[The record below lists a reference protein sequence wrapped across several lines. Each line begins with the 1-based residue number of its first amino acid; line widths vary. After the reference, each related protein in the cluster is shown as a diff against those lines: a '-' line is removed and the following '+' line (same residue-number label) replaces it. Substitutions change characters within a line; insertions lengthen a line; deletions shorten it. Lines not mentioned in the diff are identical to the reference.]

1 MIRIVSFSCSLRIVY
16 TTNRTRFRIYTNWLG
31 QSKWTDHVI
40 HWKVLVLRQMILKGK
55 ARGDETSPRETEEG
69 LRPYAG
75 RLDRLAA
82 SQECRLLD
90 GGKNLGAS
98 LGVELVPVQPKE
110 QALAERGDRST
121 RVLFQEGSFHDGAC
135 SVAHAAPH
143 YQPLFTG
150 S

>member
-1 MIRIVSFSCSLRIVY
+1 MSERANEMEMRNSAGWRDPH
-16 TTNRTRFRIYTNWLG
+16 G
-31 QSKWTDHVI
+31 
-40 HWKVLVLRQMILKGK
+40 LVLRQMILKGK
-55 ARGDETSPRETEEG
+55 DRGDETSPRETEEG

-110 QALAERGDRST
+110 QALAERCDRGT
-121 RVLFQEGSFHDGAC
+121 RVLFQEGSLHDGAC

-150 S
+150 SLHERCPIPLF